1 MSDIAKLTVALYANS
16 AQFVSELE
24 KSQKKAKTWSDKV
37 GGTFNAAA
45 KATAA
50 AAAATAG
57 AMAAMYAQQSQIIDQ
72 TAKAADSLG
81 MTTEAYSQL
90 AYAAD
95 LTGAS
100 QAFGAAMESMT
111 VNLADAVHGSGEA
124 VDALKMLGLSA
135 TELSMMTPD
144 TQLLALA
151 DAMKQVENQSQRTF
165 LTDQIFGGPEMMVML
180 NQGATGIRAMAEEA
194 DLLGVT
200 LSRVDAAKI
209 EMANDAMHKVSVS
222 MQGWSKSVAVELAP
236 LLAAVADEITYATK
250 AAGGFGVVTSE
261 ALDGVIKGVAFVSD
275 VWRGWELIIKS
286 GETVVYGYKLAMM
299 TMWQSVIDG
308 AVQAGEAIIQSV
320 VWPMQTALDALAPYS
335 DQAAG
340 LANSL
345 KDITTFQA
353 PQLFNIPDAKIDY
366 AESLWELRSLASEP
380 LPSDGIESWYQ
391 ESKKRIQET
400 AELYA
405 SSIKRNSANMIAP
418 SFETDSGQSKAVE
431 SFQEATAKIQQEYI
445 RRLAIAAS
453 GEQAMATQEV
463 FAYQDRNAQ
472 LSQQFQ
478 EAYDAAAGNNQ
489 LMQELESQYFASR
502 EVLWQEH
509 QYNLDEI
516 QKGFWDRYAE
526 SLQENMIS
534 MDELTASMLDNFSS
548 KMGGAFE
555 SMIFDSQSLGD
566 AIANLAEGMGRA
578 VVNALGQMAAQWL
591 AYKAVQLAVGK
602 STATAGVVA
611 MTANAQAA
619 ALQAGLNAFAS
630 TAAIPIVGPVAAPAA
645 MASALAVTEPIAAS
659 ISAIAAGG
667 IAGMAHNGISNI
679 PREGTWLLDKGERVY
694 TNESAQ
700 QLDDMYSTIRQ
711 LGRERSSSNN
721 SNGESNIE
729 INVNE
734 AQPGTNVKTYFD
746 YEQQKQIVDIVCG
759 DVRKGGD
766 VAETLGLTYGLSRKG
781 YL

>member
-37 GGTFNAAA
+37 GSTFNVAA

-72 TAKAADSLG
+72 TAKAADALG

-100 QAFGAAMESMT
+100 QAFGAAMENMT

-135 TELSMMTPD
+135 TELSKMTPD

-151 DAMKQVENQSQRTF
+151 DAMKQVENQSQKTF

-222 MQGWSKSVAVELAP
+222 MQGWSKSAAVELAP
-236 LLAAVADEITYATK
+236 LLAAIADEITYATK

-261 ALDGVIKGVAFVSD
+261 ALDGVVKGVAFASD
-275 VWRGWELIIKS
+275 VWRGWELIIKA
-286 GETVVYGYKLAMM
+286 GETAVYGYKLAMM

-308 AVQAGEAIIQSV
+308 AVQAGETITKSV
-320 VWPMQTALDALAPYS
+320 VWPMQSALDALSPYS
-335 DQAAG
+335 DQAAD
-340 LANSL
+340 LAESL

-391 ESKKRIQET
+391 EAKKRIQET

-405 SSIKRNSANMIAP
+405 SSLNRNSVNTVAP
-418 SFETDSGQSKAVE
+418 SIDTDAGQSQAVS

-445 RRLAIAAS
+445 RRLAITAS
-453 GEQAMATQEV
+453 GEQAIATQEV
-463 FAYQDRNAQ
+463 FAYQDRQAQ

-478 EAYDAAAGNNQ
+478 EAYEAAVGNNQ
-489 LMQELESQYFASR
+489 LMQELEDQYFASR
-502 EVLWQEH
+502 ETLWQDH
-509 QYNLDEI
+509 QGRLTEI
-516 QKGFWDRYAE
+516 E
-526 SLQENMIS
+526 
-534 MDELTASMLDNFSS
+534 
-548 KMGGAFE
+548 
-555 SMIFDSQSLGD
+555 
-566 AIANLAEGMGRA
+566 LAEQKKRRDFQSKTAADLLTFTQQQMQITMGVLQDA
-578 VVNALGQMAAQWL
+578 GQESSMV
-591 AYKAVQLAVGK
+591 YKMLF
-602 STATAGVVA
+602 A
-611 MTANAQAA
+611 MQKA
-619 ALQAGLNAFAS
+619 
-630 TAAIPIVGPVAAPAA
+630 AAIPSMIVATEEAAIKA
-645 MASALAVTEPIAAS
+645 MAAFPGPAGLTMAGAVRALGYASVGMVGAQAVM
-659 ISAIAAGG
+659 
-667 IAGMAHNGISNI
+667 GMAHDGIDTV
-679 PREGTWLLDKGERVY
+679 PREGTWLLDRGERVY
-694 TNESAQ
+694 TNQSAQ
-700 QLDDMYSTIRQ
+700 KIDSMYNRVM
-711 LGRERSSSNN
+711 G
-721 SNGESNIE
+721 GESGSQG
-729 INVNE
+729 E
-734 AQPGTNVKTYFD
+734 AKQPWSIIVHEAPAGTTAEVDDEKRVIAIMMKDANSGGQYIS
-746 YEQQKQIVDIVCG
+746 YIQQKLG
-759 DVRKGGD
+759 VRPGG
-766 VAETLGLTYGLSRKG
+766 YK
-781 YL
+781 

>member
-72 TAKAADSLG
+72 TAKAADALG

-100 QAFGAAMESMT
+100 QAFGAAMENMT

-135 TELSMMTPD
+135 TELSKMTPD

-151 DAMKQVENQSQRTF
+151 DAMKQVENQSQKTF

-236 LLAAVADEITYATK
+236 LLAAIADEITYATK

-261 ALDGVIKGVAFVSD
+261 ALDGVVKGVAFASD
-275 VWRGWELIIKS
+275 VWRGWELIIKA
-286 GETVVYGYKLAMM
+286 GETAVYGYKLAMM

-308 AVQAGEAIIQSV
+308 AVQAGETITKSV
-320 VWPMQTALDALAPYS
+320 VWPMQSALDALSPYS

-340 LANSL
+340 LAESL

-391 ESKKRIQET
+391 EAKRRIQET

-405 SSIKRNSANMIAP
+405 SSLNRNSVNTVAP
-418 SFETDSGQSKAVE
+418 LIDTDAGQSQAVS

-445 RRLAIAAS
+445 RRLAITAS
-453 GEQAMATQEV
+453 GEQAMATQEA
-463 FAYQDRNAQ
+463 FAYQDRHAQ

-478 EAYDAAAGNNQ
+478 EAYDAAVGNNQ

-502 EVLWQEH
+502 EVLWQDH
-509 QYNLDEI
+509 QDRITEI
-516 QKGFWDRYAE
+516 EKQSAAE
-526 SLQENMIS
+526 
-534 MDELTASMLDNFSS
+534 
-548 KMGGAFE
+548 
-555 SMIFDSQSLGD
+555 
-566 AIANLAEGMGRA
+566 RA
-578 VVNALGQMAAQWL
+578 Q
-591 AYKAVQLAVGK
+591 
-602 STATAGVVA
+602 
-611 MTANAQAA
+611 AQAA
-619 ALQAGLNAFAS
+619 QMSNMSSLFGSMSDIAGAFAGEQSGVYKAMFAASKAFAIAESIIKIQQGIASAAALPFPANIPAMATVAAS
-630 TAAIPIVGPVAAPAA
+630 TANIVSTIQGTK
-645 MASALAVTEPIAAS
+645 LQ
-659 ISAIAAGG
+659 
-667 IAGMAHNGISNI
+667 GMAHNGISNI

-700 QLDDMYSTIRQ
+700 QLDDMYSTISQ

-734 AQPGTNVKTYFD
+734 APPGTNVKTYFD